1 MLYKRKPR
9 YRGYTDFP
17 EGLEM
22 FRGVFFFGAHNVWGH
37 SWNLIVGS
45 REVRHPTMSQAVSC
59 NEDGYTQDAFNS
71 LLRGID
77 VYQRV
82 SFSNSKG
89 GIKINMVLPF
99 SSSSSGNRQNGKAGL
114 AG

>member
-1 MLYKRKPR
+1 M
-9 YRGYTDFP
+9 
-17 EGLEM
+17 
-22 FRGVFFFGAHNVWGH
+22 
-37 SWNLIVGS
+37 GS
-45 REVRHPTMSQAVSC
+45 REVRHPTVSQAVSL
-59 NEDGYTQDAFNS
+59 NEDGYTQDALNS

-99 SSSSSGNRQNGKAGL
+99 SSSSLEIGKAERL
-114 AG
+114 AWLVEQ